1 MSNIPVKLLNEA
13 QGHVVS
19 LELSSG
25 ETYRGKLVESEDN
38 MNIRMKDVTITGR
51 DQGEV
56 SRMDEVYVRGSQIR
70 FFVLPEMLKNAP
82 LFKNNTRQSKP
93 VPPIRGPRKAVG
105 RG

>member
-19 LELSSG
+19 IELTSG
-25 ETYRGKLVESEDN
+25 ETYRGKMVESEDN
-38 MNIRMKDVTITGR
+38 MNVRLKDVTITGR
-51 DQGEV
+51 DQGQV

-82 LFKNNTRQSKP
+82 LFKSSNKQSRP
-93 VPPIRGPRKAVG
+93 VPPIRGPRKPNS
-105 RG
+105 RT

>member
-1 MSNIPVKLLNEA
+1 MSSIPVKLLNEA

-38 MNIRMKDVTITGR
+38 MNVQLRDVTVTGR
-51 DQGEV
+51 DKGEV
-56 SRMDEVYVRGSQIR
+56 SRMDQVYVRGSHIR

-82 LFKNNTRQSKP
+82 LFKSTANQSRP
-93 VPPIRGPRKAVG
+93 LPPIRGPRKHNSRA
-105 RG
+105 